1 MRVDSSAISLFNGA
15 YGQYGLHAAH
25 NRQAE
30 EAGGLLAETGKKA
43 AGYRMQPEGAV
54 FQTVAV
60 QEKEVVYSQAVR
72 AAAGRIPAG
81 MAFSGTT
88 DRGDQAGSI
97 VSSALQDTGFNNE
110 EEESG
115 EAIPAQEGIFPG
127 SQASRLPGSGKEE
140 DAENDAAVSAEIA
153 ELKQREQ
160 EVIAHEAAHKAAG
173 GQYAGAASYTYTTGP
188 DNKKYIDG
196 GEVSIHTPAT
206 NDPEEAL
213 KIAETIRR
221 AALAPANPSSQDIA
235 VAASASQEAAAAR
248 AEIARSEMTEKQ
260 DSGQAKNEK
269 DADDTALTVSDRAT
283 ANSLATSEGRRAESA
298 SLPEE
303 GVAAVSLYGQ
313 RKAAAAYAS
322 QSVIPGSRASISAFH
337 VAG

>member
-1 MRVDSSAISLFNGA
+1 MRVDSSAAISLFNGA
-15 YGQYGLHAAH
+15 YGQYGLRAAR

-30 EAGGLLAETGKKA
+30 EAGSLPAEAGKKA

-54 FQTVAV
+54 SQTVAV
-60 QEKEVVYSQAVR
+60 REKEVVYSQAVR
-72 AAAGRIPAG
+72 AATGRVPAG
-81 MAFSGTT
+81 IDFSSVT
-88 DRGDQAGSI
+88 DPVDQAGGN
-97 VSSALQDTGFNNE
+97 VFSALQDTGLNNQE
-110 EEESG
+110 GKSG
-115 EAIPAQEGIFPG
+115 EAVPAQEGVSPG

-140 DAENDAAVSAEIA
+140 DAENDPAVSAEIA

-213 KIAETIRR
+213 KIAETVRR
-221 AALAPANPSSQDIA
+221 AALAPANPSCQDLS

-260 DSGQAKNEK
+260 DSGQAKDKK
-269 DADDTALTVSDRAT
+269 DADDTALTVSDRDD
-283 ANSLATSEGRRAESA
+283 SLAASEDRRAGSA
-298 SLPEE
+298 ALQKE
-303 GVAAVSLYGQ
+303 GIAAVSLYGQ

-322 QSVIPGSRASISAFH
+322 QSVVFGSRASISAFYA
-337 VAG
+337 AG